1 MTMTTTTAVPRVGP
15 AQGTNP
21 LKALLAFGQSPW
33 MDYIRRD
40 LLTSGGLK
48 KYIDDDGLRG
58 MTSNPA
64 IFEKAITGSN
74 VYSDILNSPEAKK
87 LDAKGLFEKIA
98 IRDVQ
103 DACDIFKPVY
113 TESKRRDGYVSLEVS
128 PYLANDTK
136 GTLDEARRL
145 WKSVNRPNLMIK
157 VPATPEG
164 IPAIRQLLE
173 DGLNINITLL
183 FAQSAYEKVAEAF
196 LAALEA
202 RAAKSQDISASASV
216 ASFFV
221 SRIDTLVDSKVDEK
235 LKTAAAPSQ
244 KSLLES
250 LHGKIAIANAKLTYK
265 KYQELFGGARWN
277 ALAAKGA
284 QSQRLLW
291 ASTSTKN
298 PKYRDVL
305 YVEELIGA
313 DTVDTIPPATFDAFR
328 DHGKLR
334 ASLTEDVD
342 AARKTMENLAKAD
355 ISMKEVTDKLL
366 VDGVKLFADAFKQLL
381 DATGKSAG
389 VNV

>member
-1 MTMTTTTAVPRVGP
+1 MTTSATIPNT
-15 AQGTNP
+15 GTQSAANP
-21 LKALLAFGQSPW
+21 LKGLLAYGQSPW

-40 LLTSGGLK
+40 LLTGGGLK
-48 KYIDDDGLRG
+48 KFIAEDGLRG
-58 MTSNPA
+58 MTSNPT
-64 IFEKAITGSN
+64 IFEKAINGSALYN
-74 VYSDILNSPEAKK
+74 DFLNSPEAKS
-87 LDAKGLFEKIA
+87 LNAKQLFEKIA

-103 DACDIFKPVY
+103 DACDIFRPVY
-113 TESKRRDGYVSLEVS
+113 DETKHRDGYVSLEVS
-128 PYLANDTK
+128 PLLANNTN
-136 GTLDEARRL
+136 GTIEEARRL
-145 WKSVNRPNLMIK
+145 WKAVNRPNLMVK

-173 DGLNINITLL
+173 EGLNINITLL

-196 LAALEA
+196 ISALEA
-202 RAAKSQDISASASV
+202 RAAKNQPINHIASV

-221 SRIDTLVDSKVDEK
+221 SRIDTLIDSKIDAL
-235 LKTAAAPSQ
+235 LKTAAGDA
-244 KSLLES
+244 KTLLES
-250 LHGKIAIANAKLTYK
+250 LHGTIAIANAKLTYK
-265 KYQELFGGARWN
+265 KYQELFGGPRWK

-284 QSQRLLW
+284 QTQRLLW

-334 ASLTEDVD
+334 PSLTEDVAG
-342 AARKTMENLAKAD
+342 AARHMENLAKAG
-355 ISMKEVTDKLL
+355 ISMKEVTEQLV
-366 VDGVKLFADAFKQLL
+366 VDGVRLFAEAFKTLL

-389 VNV
+389 VKA

>member
-1 MTMTTTTAVPRVGP
+1 MTSTTTLPTGAT
-15 AQGTNP
+15 GTNP
-21 LKALLAFGQSPW
+21 IKALNDYGQSPW

-48 KYIDDDGLRG
+48 KMIDEDGLRG

-64 IFEKAITGSN
+64 IFEKAIVGGN
-74 VYSDILNSPEAKK
+74 FYSDILEAPDAKK
-87 LDAKGLFEKIA
+87 LGASGVYEKIA

-103 DACDIFKPVY
+103 DAADIFKGVY
-113 TESKRRDGYVSLEVS
+113 ADTKRHDGYVSLEVS
-128 PYLANDTK
+128 PLLANNTQ
-136 GTLDEARRL
+136 GTIDEARRL
-145 WKSVNRPNLMIK
+145 WKSVNRENVMIK

-173 DGLNINITLL
+173 DGINVNITLL
-183 FAQSAYEKVAEAF
+183 FAQSAYEQVAEAF

-202 RAAKSQDISASASV
+202 RAAKGQDVSHIASV

-221 SRIDTLVDSKVDEK
+221 SRIDSLVDGKIDGM
-235 LKTAAAPSQ
+235 LKTETDAKKKA
-244 KSLLES
+244 LLES
-250 LHGKIAIANAKLTYK
+250 LLGKVAIANARRTYQ
-265 KYQELFGGARWN
+265 KYQELFGGARWK

-284 QSQRLLW
+284 QTQRLLW

-298 PKYRDVL
+298 PKYRDVI

-334 ASLTEDVD
+334 PSLTENV
-342 AARKTMENLAKAD
+342 AGAIKTMNDLEAAG

-366 VDGVKLFADAFKQLL
+366 ADAVKLFQDPFKQLL
-381 DATGKSAG
+381 DAIAKHAG
-389 VNV
+389 VSA

>member
-1 MTMTTTTAVPRVGP
+1 MTTSATVPNTGSQS
-15 AQGTNP
+15 AANP
-21 LKALLAFGQSPW
+21 LKGLLAYGQSPW

-40 LLTSGGLK
+40 LLTGGGLK
-48 KYIDDDGLRG
+48 KMIAEDGLRG

-64 IFEKAITGSN
+64 IFEKSITGSSLYN
-74 VYSDILNSPEAKK
+74 DILDAPEAKS
-87 LDAKGLFEKIA
+87 LNAKQLFEKIA

-113 TESKRRDGYVSLEVS
+113 DESKHRDGYVSLEVS
-128 PYLANDTK
+128 PFLANDTN
-136 GTLDEARRL
+136 GTLEEARRL
-145 WKSVNRPNLMIK
+145 WKTVNRPNLMIK

-196 LAALEA
+196 VAALEA
-202 RAAKSQDISASASV
+202 RAAKGQSINHIASV

-221 SRIDTLVDSKVDEK
+221 SRIDTLVDSKVDAL
-235 LKTAAAPSQ
+235 LKTASGDAKA
-244 KSLLES
+244 LLES
-250 LHGKIAIANAKLTYK
+250 VHGTIAIANAKLTYK
-265 KYQELFGGARWN
+265 KYQELFGGPRWKT
-277 ALAAKGA
+277 LAAKGA
-284 QSQRLLW
+284 QTQRLLW

-298 PKYRDVL
+298 PKYRDVI

-334 ASLTEDVD
+334 ASLTEDVAT
-342 AARKTMENLAKAD
+342 AAKHMENLGKAG
-355 ISMKEVTDKLL
+355 ISMKDVTDQLL
-366 VDGVKLFADAFKQLL
+366 VDGVKLFADAFTTLL
-381 DATGKSAG
+381 AATGKSAG
-389 VNV
+389 AKA

>member
-1 MTMTTTTAVPRVGP
+1 MTTTTTMPNLSTGE
-15 AQGTNP
+15 GTNP
-21 LKALLAFGQSPW
+21 LKALLAYGQSPW

-48 KYIDDDGLRG
+48 KYINDDGLRG
-58 MTSNPA
+58 MTSNPS
-64 IFEKAITGSN
+64 IFEKAIVGSN
-74 VYSDILNSPEAKK
+74 LYADILNSPEAKK
-87 LDAKGLFEKIA
+87 LDAKGVFEKIA

-113 TESKRRDGYVSLEVS
+113 TETNRRDGYVSIEVS
-128 PYLANDTK
+128 PFLASDTK
-136 GTLDEARRL
+136 ATIDEARRL
-145 WKSVNRPNLMIK
+145 WKGVDRPNVMVK
-157 VPATPEG
+157 VPATPEC

-173 DGLNINITLL
+173 EGLNINITLL
-183 FAQSAYEKVAEAF
+183 FAQSAYEQVAEAF
-196 LAALEA
+196 LAALES
-202 RAAKSQDISASASV
+202 RVKKGLDISHIASV

-235 LKTAAAPSQ
+235 LKATNDPAQRA
-244 KSLLES
+244 LLQS
-250 LHGKIAIANAKLTYK
+250 IHGTIAIANARLTYK
-265 KYQELFGGARWN
+265 KYQELFGSARWK
-277 ALAAKGA
+277 ALAGKGA
-284 QSQRLLW
+284 QTQRLLW

-305 YVEELIGA
+305 YVEELIGS

-334 ASLTEDVD
+334 ASLTENVD
-342 AARKTMENLAKAD
+342 AARTEMDNLAKAG

-366 VDGVKLFADAFKQLL
+366 VDGVKLFSDAFKQLL

-389 VNV
+389 VAA

>member
-1 MTMTTTTAVPRVGP
+1 MTTTTTVPSVSAGQS
-15 AQGTNP
+15 ANP
-21 LKALLAFGQSPW
+21 LKGLLAYGQSPW

-40 LLTSGGLK
+40 LLTTGELQ
-48 KYIDDDGLRG
+48 KYIENDGLRG

-64 IFEKAITGSN
+64 IFEKAIVGGN
-74 VYSDILNSPEAKK
+74 LYADILTSPDAKK

-113 TESKRRDGYVSLEVS
+113 SETRRRDGYVSLEVS

-136 GTLDEARRL
+136 ATIDEARRL
-145 WKSVNRPNLMIK
+145 WKAVARENVMIK
-157 VPATPEG
+157 VPATPAG
-164 IPAIRQLLE
+164 LPAIRQLLE
-173 DGLNINITLL
+173 EGLNINITLL
-183 FAQSAYEKVAEAF
+183 FAQSAYERVAEAF

-202 RAAKSQDISASASV
+202 RAARGQDIAHIASV

-221 SRIDTLVDSKVDEK
+221 SRIDTLVDSKIDEQ
-235 LKTAAAPSQ
+235 LKSARDAAA
-244 KSLLES
+244 KALLES
-250 LHGKIAIANAKLTYK
+250 LRGKIAIANARLTYK
-265 KYQELFGGARWN
+265 KYQELFGGARWK

-284 QSQRLLW
+284 QTQRLLW

-334 ASLTEDVD
+334 PSLTENVAG
-342 AARKTMENLAKAD
+342 AAKTMADLGKAG

-366 VDGVKLFADAFKQLL
+366 VDGVKLFADAFTQLL
-381 DATGKSAG
+381 EATGKSAG
-389 VNV
+389 VHV

>member
-1 MTMTTTTAVPRVGP
+1 MTTSATIPNVGGKF
-15 AQGTNP
+15 GTNP
-21 LKALLAFGQSPW
+21 LKGLLDFGQSPW

-40 LLTSGGLK
+40 LLTSGELK
-48 KYIDDDGLRG
+48 KMIENDGLRG

-64 IFEKAITGSN
+64 IFEKSITGSTL
-74 VYSDILNSPEAKK
+74 YSDILNAPDAKS

-103 DACDIFKPVY
+103 DACDIFKLVY
-113 TESKRRDGYVSLEVS
+113 QQSKRRDGYVSLEVS
-128 PYLANDTK
+128 PFLANDTK
-136 GTLDEARRL
+136 GTLEEARRL
-145 WKSVNRPNLMIK
+145 WKAVGRENLMIK

-173 DGLNINITLL
+173 EGLNINITLL
-183 FAQSAYEKVAEAF
+183 FAQSAYDKVAEAF
-196 LAALEA
+196 IAALEA
-202 RAAKSQDISASASV
+202 RAVKGLDVSHIASV

-221 SRIDTLVDSKVDEK
+221 SRIDTLVDSKVDE
-235 LKTAAAPSQ
+235 LEKTASGAA
-244 KSLLES
+244 KVLLETVR
-250 LHGKIAIANAKLTYK
+250 GKIAIANAKLTYK
-265 KYQELFGGARWN
+265 KYQELFGGPRWK
-277 ALAAKGA
+277 ALAGKGA
-284 QSQRLLW
+284 QTQRLLW

-334 ASLTEDVD
+334 RSLTEDVAG
-342 AARKTMENLAKAD
+342 AARTMDNLGKAG

-389 VNV
+389 VRA

>member
-1 MTMTTTTAVPRVGP
+1 MTTTSTLPNPGAT
-15 AQGTNP
+15 GTNP
-21 LKALLAFGQSPW
+21 IKALNDYGQSPW

-48 KYIDDDGLRG
+48 KMIDEDGLRG

-64 IFEKAITGSN
+64 IFEKAIVGGN
-74 VYSDILNSPEAKK
+74 FYSDILEAPDAKK
-87 LDAKGLFEKIA
+87 LGASGVYEKIA

-103 DACDIFKPVY
+103 DAADIFKGVY
-113 TESKRRDGYVSLEVS
+113 ASTKTRDGYVSLEVS
-128 PYLANDTK
+128 PLLANDTQK
-136 GTLDEARRL
+136 TIDEARRL
-145 WKSVNRPNLMIK
+145 WKTVNRENVMIK

-173 DGLNINITLL
+173 DGININITLL
-183 FAQSAYEKVAEAF
+183 FAQSAYEKVAEAY
-196 LAALEA
+196 LSALEA
-202 RAAKSQDISASASV
+202 RVKKGEDISKIASV

-221 SRIDTLVDSKVDEK
+221 SRIDTLIDGDIEQK
-235 LKTAAAPSQ
+235 LKTERDPS
-244 KSLLES
+244 KKALLES
-250 LHGKIAIANAKLTYK
+250 IEGKVAIANAKLTYK
-265 KYQELFGGARWN
+265 KYQELFGGARWK

-284 QSQRLLW
+284 HTQRLLW

-334 ASLTEDVD
+334 NSLTENVD
-342 AARKTMENLAKAD
+342 GAAKTMSDLEKAG
-355 ISMKEVTDKLL
+355 ISMKQVTEKLV
-366 VDGVKLFADAFKQLL
+366 VDGVKLFADAFDKLL
-381 DATGKSAG
+381 EATGKTAG
-389 VNV
+389 VHA

>member
-1 MTMTTTTAVPRVGP
+1 MTTSVTIPKAAGI
-15 AQGTNP
+15 NP
-21 LKALLAFGQSPW
+21 LKGLLEYGQSPW
-33 MDYIRRD
+33 MDYVRRD
-40 LLTSGGLK
+40 LLTGGGLK
-48 KYIDDDGLRG
+48 KMIEEDGLRG

-64 IFEKAITGSN
+64 IFEKSIVGSTLYN
-74 VYSDILNSPEAKK
+74 DILQSPEARK
-87 LDAKGLFEKIA
+87 LDAKGVFERIA

-103 DACDIFKPVY
+103 DAGDIFKPAY
-113 TESKRRDGYVSLEVS
+113 QSTRRRDGYVSLEVS
-128 PYLANDTK
+128 PLLANDTK
-136 GTLDEARRL
+136 GTIEEARRL
-145 WKSVNRPNLMIK
+145 WKAVGRENLMVK

-173 DGLNINITLL
+173 EGLNINITLL
-183 FAQSAYEKVAEAF
+183 FAQSAYERVAEAY

-202 RAAKSQDISASASV
+202 RALKGLDLSHTASV

-221 SRIDTLVDSKVDEK
+221 SRIDTLVDSKIEEL
-235 LKTAAAPSQ
+235 LKSATGATKELLS
-244 KSLLES
+244 SLQ
-250 LHGKIAIANAKLTYK
+250 GRIAIANAKLTYK
-265 KYQELFGGARWN
+265 KYQELFGSPRWK

-284 QSQRLLW
+284 QTQRLLW

-334 ASLTEDVD
+334 HSLTEDVP
-342 AARKTMENLAKAD
+342 AAVRTMENLGKAG

-366 VDGVKLFADAFKQLL
+366 VDGVKLFADAFKTLL
-381 DATGKSAG
+381 EATGKSAG
-389 VNV
+389 VR